1 MSTAHPTDIDRA
13 LFAENIEIMNQ
24 DEADIRNWESFVPNQ
39 LSCYL
44 MQSFILPVAPQELPR
59 PSWIVVMQ
67 RLWNYYAAPCMLRA
81 VDNKK
86 DWA

>member
-1 MSTAHPTDIDRA
+1 MPTAHPTDM
-13 LFAENIEIMNQ
+13 FVENIEIMNE
-24 DEADIRNWESFVPNQ
+24 DEADIRNLESFVPDL

-44 MQSFILPVAPQELPR
+44 MRSFILPVAPQELPR
-59 PSWIVVMQ
+59 PSWIVAMP